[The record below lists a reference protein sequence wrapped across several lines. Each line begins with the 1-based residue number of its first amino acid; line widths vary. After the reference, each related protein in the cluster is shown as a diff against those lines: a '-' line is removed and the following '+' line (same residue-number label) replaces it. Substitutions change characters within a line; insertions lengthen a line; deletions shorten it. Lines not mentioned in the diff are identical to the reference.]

1 MKPIELLRRL
11 QAGDHEWDEKAR
23 LYQSVKQRLSDR
35 SELED
40 TRGTQ
45 RQSAEKLANAQ
56 SQLRDGELRLESLQ
70 EKTRGVEADLYSGR
84 IRSPRELENLRK
96 DSVQLRRQLSGLE
109 DRVLLRMAE
118 VDELESAA
126 SRGEEELG
134 AFERRWADEQE
145 ALAAQYAA
153 LRGRL
158 RELQEIRAQLRGSM
172 GLGELRLYD
181 ELRAKKG
188 GMALSPMK
196 AGICQ
201 TCRVR
206 LPSYKVQVVEAG
218 EAVVTCEGCGRIV
231 YQE

>member
-84 IRSPRELENLRK
+84 IRSPGSWRTCARIACSFG
-96 DSVQLRRQLSGLE
+96 DSSQGSKTGSCCAWRR
-109 DRVLLRMAE
+109 
-118 VDELESAA
+118 
-126 SRGEEELG
+126 
-134 AFERRWADEQE
+134 
-145 ALAAQYAA
+145 
-153 LRGRL
+153 
-158 RELQEIRAQLRGSM
+158 
-172 GLGELRLYD
+172 
-181 ELRAKKG
+181 
-188 GMALSPMK
+188 
-196 AGICQ
+196 
-201 TCRVR
+201 
-206 LPSYKVQVVEAG
+206 
-218 EAVVTCEGCGRIV
+218 
-231 YQE
+231 